1 MIFLIGYMGSGKST
15 VARELSDKL
24 NMPYIEMDEA
34 IEQQQDMSIPQIFNK
49 YGEAHFRKLET
60 DLLKSL
66 QAPVIVSTGG
76 GVILASENQE
86 ILKKGTVIFLD
97 AAFETIDER
106 LSNDQDR
113 PLWTNNREE
122 NRQRYEKRLPI
133 YRSLASHVIQVDH
146 KETTVIIN
154 EVLNCLKS

>member
-15 VARELSDKL
+15 VASELSDKL
-24 NMPYIEMDEA
+24 NIPYIEMDET
-34 IEQQQDMSIPQIFNK
+34 IEQQQEMSIPQIFNK
-49 YGEAHFRKLET
+49 YGEAYFRKLET

-76 GVILASENQE
+76 GVILAPENQE
-86 ILKKGTVIFLD
+86 LLKKGTVIFLD
-97 AAFETIDER
+97 ASFETIDGR
-106 LSNDQDR
+106 LSNDQAR

-122 NRQRYEKRLPI
+122 NRQRYEKRLPV

-146 KETTVIIN
+146 KETPVIAN